1 METGF
6 TPNFFMVDDVL
17 VDIQISVPTAQS
29 EKKCFAAEE
38 ESEERCPIC
47 SDRVSGYHYG
57 LLTCESCKGFFKRT
71 VQKNKHY
78 VCLEEQ
84 NCSINKAERKR
95 CPACRFQKCLSV
107 GMKLEAVRANRMRGG
122 RNKFGPLYRKDR
134 ELKRQKKTFIYDNFI
149 NDSILEPK
157 QEPTGQYIPRG
168 FSDQDVPSL
177 YNHGALSFKPR
188 DGSSFEK
195 NGRHVLGNGT
205 PCDLTLATHQ
215 VYNPYMILPEKSKQ
229 VEQPGGSL
237 PDCIVGSSYIPAS
250 TGEIP
255 PLVQQLMSCEM
266 EEQQL
271 RDRVLGHL
279 QQEQASRG
287 RHDCLNTFSIM
298 CKMVDQTLFCL
309 VQWSRGCIFF
319 KELQVEDQMRLLQN
333 CWMELLMLDH
343 IYRQVVHGKES
354 SILLVTGQQIDL
366 SVISSQAGDTLT
378 NLMTRAQELVAKF
391 QALQVDQHEMV
402 CLKFL
407 VLFSPDVKN
416 LQNSEFVEHV
426 QEMVNCSLMEY
437 TSQQQHIDKLGQLL
451 LRLTDIRAICMQ
463 TEDYLY
469 LKHLGG
475 DLPCNNLLIEMLHA
489 KQS

>member
-1 METGF
+1 M
-6 TPNFFMVDDVL
+6 L
-17 VDIQISVPTAQS
+17 
-29 EKKCFAAEE
+29 
-38 ESEERCPIC
+38 C
-47 SDRVSGYHYG
+47 S
-57 LLTCESCKGFFKRT
+57 GFFKRT

-78 VCLEEQ
+78 VCLETQ

-95 CPACRFQKCLSV
+95 CPACRFQKCLGV

-134 ELKRQKKTFIYDNFI
+134 ELKRQKKTLIYDNYV
-149 NDSILEPK
+149 NDDSNLEPK
-157 QEPTGQYIPRG
+157 QEPTAQSFPHGS
-168 FSDQDVPSL
+168 SDQDVPSL
-177 YNHGALSFKPR
+177 YDHRTLSFEPR
-188 DGSSFEK
+188 DKMPFEK
-195 NGRHVLGNGT
+195 NRRHMLGDGT
-205 PCDLTLATHQ
+205 PCDLTLTTHQ
-215 VYNPYMILPEKSKQ
+215 VYNPYLVHPMKSKQ
-229 VEQPGGSL
+229 VEHPGGSL
-237 PDCIVGSSYIPAS
+237 PDCTEGSPYMPAS
-250 TGEIP
+250 PGEIP
-255 PLVQQLMSCEM
+255 SLVQQLMSCEM

-271 RDRVLGHL
+271 RNRVLSHL

-333 CWMELLMLDH
+333 CWTELLMLDH
-343 IYRQVVHGKES
+343 IYRQVVHGKEG

-378 NLMTRAQELVAKF
+378 NLVTRTHELVSKF
-391 QALQVDQHEMV
+391 QALQVDQQEMV

-416 LQNSEFVEHV
+416 LQNLEFVENV
-426 QEMVNCSLMEY
+426 QETVNRSLMDY
-437 TSQQQHIDKLGQLL
+437 TSQQHHTDKFGQLL
-451 LRLTDIRAICMQ
+451 LRLTDIRAISTQ
-463 TEDYLY
+463 AEDYLY
-469 LKHLGG
+469 LKHLSG
-475 DLPCNNLLIEMLHA
+475 DLPCNNLLIEMMHA